1 MIAEHG
7 WCGHLCPIGAAYGV
21 IGAKS
26 LIRIKVIDRAK
37 CDNCMDCYNVCPEA
51 QVLRS
56 PLHGK
61 RRKPTSAFQRLHQ
74 LRTLY

>member
-1 MIAEHG
+1 MVGVDIF
-7 WCGHLCPIGAAYGV
+7 CPIGAAYGV

-61 RRKPTSAFQRLHQ
+61 KRRKPTCAFQRLHQ